1 MLQYNMSK
9 DLMTVSE
16 YTNEVGESV
25 KIESGRKELEL
36 NK

>member
-1 MLQYNMSK
+1 MPK
-9 DLMTVSE
+9 ALMTVSE

-25 KIESGRKELEL
+25 EIESGRRELEL